1 MTSGPPRLI
10 FILGKLTKKSAFSIH
25 PLGHSGAN
33 TRPKKNFLI
42 AALVFKRRGFEN
54 YVCSFFPTR
63 VSASNINFRSPI
75 HFLPGVAISDI
86 DELEKVDIQPPH
98 PDCVDVHES
107 SWSSSNTWPTTADHC
122 FVKGQLSGILF
133 FFPPKEH
140 TLTALN

>member
-10 FILGKLTKKSAFSIH
+10 FILGKLTQKSAFSIH

-63 VSASNINFRSPI
+63 VSASNINFISPI

-86 DELEKVDIQPPH
+86 DELEKLDIQPPH
-98 PDCVDVHES
+98 PDCVDVHE
-107 SWSSSNTWPTTADHC
+107 PTMKVVGPLPTP
-122 FVKGQLSGILF
+122 GQ
-133 FFPPKEH
+133 PPQ
-140 TLTALN
+140 TTVL